1 MDRHIISDVGRH
13 FHAIS
18 VLQAVKGGNGFVDET
33 MKSIPGSQ
41 TKRAFITKLNNKMT
55 RSFQILFLCAVIRA
69 SHAFVPSV
77 PQHSRTAS
85 LFPTSLRSTAQ
96 PLTEDSKLLKKIITP
111 GTGEKL
117 NLGDIATVQYTCYAN
132 SKVISRSSKQ
142 KMVVGDTAM
151 IPAWDKAL
159 RSMSIGERAVIQVT
173 DPSLGYGTAGV
184 TDVVPPNAVL
194 ELDLYVTSAQPATAN
209 IDFDSLAMADN
220 TPRTASDIQAA
231 FEARQALRSN
241 DVPKEGLEGFLEKA
255 KNFYF
260 FGLFEGETGEKA
272 PWFLRPS
279 ITFPIAFVVVGAAF
293 YVTLLGGGI
302 YERGAPVRDE
312 LDELIV
318 SSDILQ
324 QYVLLA
330 TSMLLQT
337 IDLM

>member
-1 MDRHIISDVGRH
+1 M
-13 FHAIS
+13 A
-18 VLQAVKGGNGFVDET
+18 
-33 MKSIPGSQ
+33 
-41 TKRAFITKLNNKMT
+41 
-55 RSFQILFLCAVIRA
+55 
-69 SHAFVPSV
+69 
-77 PQHSRTAS
+77 
-85 LFPTSLRSTAQ
+85 STAQ
-96 PLTEDSKLLKKIITP
+96 PLTEDSKLLKKVITL

-132 SKVISRSSKQ
+132 SKVIARSAKQ

-173 DPSLGYGTAGV
+173 DPALGYGAAGV

-194 ELDLYVTSAQPATAN
+194 ELDLCVTNAQPATAN

-220 TPRTASDIQAA
+220 TPRTASEIQAA
-231 FEARQALRSN
+231 FAARQALRAN
-241 DVPKEGLEGFLEKA
+241 DVPKEGFEGFLEKA

-260 FGLFEGETGEKA
+260 FGLFEGETGERP

-302 YERGAPVRDE
+302 YERGAPVKDE

-318 SSDILQ
+318 NSATIQNS
-324 QYVLLA
+324 VWLA
-330 TSMLLQT
+330 TTLMMHRT
-337 IDLM
+337 IDLGM

>member
-1 MDRHIISDVGRH
+1 MHR
-13 FHAIS
+13 
-18 VLQAVKGGNGFVDET
+18 FV
-33 MKSIPGSQ
+33 Q
-41 TKRAFITKLNNKMT
+41 L
-55 RSFQILFLCAVIRA
+55 LLLCAATRR
-69 SHAFVPSV
+69 SHAFAPSAALR
-77 PQHSRTAS
+77 QQQFRTTWMA
-85 LFPTSLRSTAQ
+85 STAQ
-96 PLTEDSKLLKKIITP
+96 PLTEDSKLLKKVITP

-132 SKVISRSSKQ
+132 SKVIARSPKQ

-173 DPSLGYGTAGV
+173 DPALGYGAAGV

-220 TPRTASDIQAA
+220 TPRTASEIQAA
-231 FEARQALRSN
+231 FAARQALRAN
-241 DVPKEGLEGFLEKA
+241 DVPKEGFEGFLEKA

-260 FGLFEGETGEKA
+260 FGLFEGETGERP

-302 YERGAPVRDE
+302 YERGAPVKDE

-318 SSDILQ
+318 NTETIQNS
-324 QYVLLA
+324 VWLA
-330 TSMLLQT
+330 TTLMMHRT
-337 IDLM
+337 IDLGL